1 MVLFS
6 KKPVFFSFWCSL
18 SCPWSEFR
26 CVNGRAH
33 ASSCVCARAR
43 VRTYSLSQG
52 QLHCLLLLFFLWR
65 AEQRFGSGVHLIRER
80 LLLSGDA
87 FGERASTTSPSPR
100 AVCVCLFFFLS
111 YIFWLSEMYEDMNNV
126 THPDLWLEWKNSVWI
141 KRGAL
146 SMVYLRIYSHF
157 LRWKDKFT

>member
-52 QLHCLLLLFFLWR
+52 QLHCLLLLFFYGGLSR
-65 AEQRFGSGVHLIRER
+65 GSVQGCISSEKGFYYLETHSAREPPQPLHHL
-80 LLLSGDA
+80 
-87 FGERASTTSPSPR
+87 
-100 AVCVCLFFFLS
+100 VQCVFFFS
-111 YIFWLSEMYEDMNNV
+111 FIYILVIWNV
-126 THPDLWLEWKNSVWI
+126 WRHEQCYTSRFFNWME
-141 KRGAL
+141 GAFNGL
-146 SMVYLRIYSHF
+146 PENIFSFFEV
-157 LRWKDKFT
+157 KG